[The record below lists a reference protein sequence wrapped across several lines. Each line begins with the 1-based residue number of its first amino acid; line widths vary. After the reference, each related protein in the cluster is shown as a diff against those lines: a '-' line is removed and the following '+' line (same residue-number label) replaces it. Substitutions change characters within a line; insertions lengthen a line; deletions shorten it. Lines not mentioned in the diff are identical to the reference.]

1 MITVKSKSVFGGYD
15 EDPINH
21 KIVYNDITITI
32 DEGSY
37 DLLRSM
43 MDEIKISAN
52 EALRFVIYEGL
63 DMMIPEQD
71 EYTPFEGAADES
83 KADTVDE

>member
-1 MITVKSKSVFGGYD
+1 MITIKRSCNSSVR
-15 EDPINH
+15 EDPVNH
-21 KIVYNDITITI
+21 KIQFNCFTVTI

-43 MDEIKISAN
+43 MDEIKINAV
-52 EALRFVIYEGL
+52 EALRFTIYEGL

>member
-1 MITVKSKSVFGGYD
+1 MITIKRNCSSSVRD
-15 EDPINH
+15 DPVNH
-21 KIVYNDITITI
+21 KITYGDFTITI

-43 MDEIKISAN
+43 MDEIKINAV
-52 EALRFVIYEGL
+52 EALRFAIYEGL